1 MGCCC
6 SSQKKQIEKIN
17 DAPIIEPIQPVIEH
31 NTPIIK
37 KNSEEPEVNDRQE
50 EYLMNS
56 LPEK

>member
-6 SSQKKQIEKIN
+6 SSQKKQI

-31 NTPIIK
+31 NTPIIR
-37 KNSEEPEVNDRQE
+37 KNSIISSEEPEVNDRQE